1 MIVTVGA
8 ERLATAPEAGRA
20 EVPGGS
26 AIFNFIPDF
35 SKIVVFGP
43 GGRRSKFSSSDF
55 CRIEEL
61 SDFEAK
67 LSGCSL
73 VGDPPEL
80 MFFSFIRLKIF
91 TFRRPELVAVV
102 TRKEKMK
109 INFISVK
116 LLSLQITIAMSNK
129 LK

>member
-1 MIVTVGA
+1 MTAGVIVTVGDD
-8 ERLATAPEAGRA
+8 RLPTDPAAGRA

-43 GGRRSKFSSSDF
+43 GGKRSKFSSSDL
-55 CRIEEL
+55 CGVDDL
-61 SDFEAK
+61 SDFATE

-73 VGDPPEL
+73 VGDPRDPEL
-80 MFFSFIRLKIF
+80 MFFSFMRLKIL

-102 TRKEKMK
+102 TG
-109 INFISVK
+109 
-116 LLSLQITIAMSNK
+116 NK
-129 LK
+129 

>member
-1 MIVTVGA
+1 
-8 ERLATAPEAGRA
+8 
-20 EVPGGS
+20 
-26 AIFNFIPDF
+26 
-35 SKIVVFGP
+35 
-43 GGRRSKFSSSDF
+43 
-55 CRIEEL
+55 L